1 MKKKYL
7 FPIATTIFL
16 MTPMFSSLEVK
27 AASEKTEEL
36 KQQEQELGK
45 QSELLNE
52 EIKSKEQEMESLE
65 EKKSR

>member
-36 KQQEQELGK
+36 K
-45 QSELLNE
+45 
-52 EIKSKEQEMESLE
+52 
-65 EKKSR
+65 